1 MDNNQVET
9 TINLNDLIMLL
20 WKNIVLIIAVTVI
33 FTISTL
39 LISKYLMSEK
49 YESNTLINVFKNVEY
64 DDSSNNS
71 DIFRYGTELAKR
83 YNIVADSA
91 TVVGLVQDKLE
102 KENIS
107 LSKKEI
113 RNSFKVSSVNDT
125 DFLKI
130 VVTYPNPEISQKIA
144 QTITEI
150 SKIEYENVYDNALV
164 KVIDKADEG
173 IKVGPNI
180 RLNTIIGFILGLMV
194 SIGFVLLKEFLD
206 RTIRDDKDVEKYLG
220 LPVLGSIPSLD
231 KKRNK

>member
-130 VVTYPNPEISQKIA
+130 VITYPNPEISQKIA

>member
-49 YESNTLINVFKNVEY
+49 YESNTLINVLKNVEY

-130 VVTYPNPEISQKIA
+130 VITYPNPEISQKIA

-220 LPVLGSIPSLD
+220 LPILGSIPSLD